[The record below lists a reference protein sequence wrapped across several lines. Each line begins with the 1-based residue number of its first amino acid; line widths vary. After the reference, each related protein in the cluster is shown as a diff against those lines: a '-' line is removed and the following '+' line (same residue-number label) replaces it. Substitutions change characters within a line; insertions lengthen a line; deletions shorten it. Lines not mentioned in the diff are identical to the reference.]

1 MWNSVKLI
9 FVSADFSFSVVQLAT
24 VSMQHVVLI
33 YIYVCQ
39 SIGPCVSH
47 VFLSLCDIKSE
58 Y

>member
-39 SIGPCVSH
+39 SIGPCVLYPMCFC
-47 VFLSLCDIKSE
+47 VF